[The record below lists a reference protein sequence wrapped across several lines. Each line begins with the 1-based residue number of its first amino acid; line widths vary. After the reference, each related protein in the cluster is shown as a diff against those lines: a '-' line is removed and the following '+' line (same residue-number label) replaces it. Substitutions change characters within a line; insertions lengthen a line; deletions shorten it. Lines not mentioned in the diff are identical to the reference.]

1 MTKVYIVILLSMFFV
16 LGVANQNA
24 YSKEHNDRLGNPNVF
39 VLHQNFP
46 NPFNP
51 TTILSYDLK
60 TDAHVRLT
68 VFNLVG
74 QVVQVLA
81 DENQPAG
88 SYEITFDASQLPAG
102 IYLYKMQV
110 GDYSS
115 VKRMTLVK

>member
-1 MTKVYIVILLSMFFV
+1 MFFV
-16 LGVANQNA
+16 LGVVSQNA
-24 YSKEHNDRLGNPNVF
+24 YSKEHIDFTGNPNVF
-39 VLHQNFP
+39 ELHQNYP

-60 TDAHVRLT
+60 ADARVRLT

-81 DENQPAG
+81 DEFQPAG
-88 SYEITFDASQLPAG
+88 FYEMSFDASQLPAG
-102 IYLYKMQV
+102 IYLYKLQV
-110 GDYSS
+110 GEYSS

>member
-1 MTKVYIVILLSMFFV
+1 MKKVYLVILTVMFFI
-16 LGVANQNA
+16 LGVVNQNA
-24 YSKEHNDRLGNPNVF
+24 YSKEHIDYVGNPDVF
-39 VLHQNFP
+39 VLHQNYP

-60 TDAHVRLT
+60 TEAHVKLA

-74 QVVQVLA
+74 QVVQVLV
-81 DENQPAG
+81 DENQPVG
-88 SYEITFDASQLPAG
+88 TYEITFDASQLPAG
-102 IYLYKMQV
+102 IYLYKLQV